1 MQEVQV
7 RSLVQA
13 EPLEEEMATHFNSLA
28 WKIPGREGPGR
39 LQSMGHKESD
49 DLAIEYANM

>member
-1 MQEVQV
+1 MQEVQA
-7 RSLVQA
+7 RSLVQE